1 MVFSLFLSVG
11 IIQTFPCDLKKRK
24 IIWNK
29 ILLSPTII
37 NVAYIIMIEDGKSSV
52 KSLLQQLAD
61 IFQKKSWTLAVAES
75 CTGGLLGDIITGLTG
90 SSKFFHGGVIA
101 YSNQVKINLLK
112 VSSEFLKENG
122 AVGPEVALSM
132 ARGIR
137 KLLGSSV
144 GVAITGIAGPGG
156 GSREKPVGL
165 VYIAV
170 ITPEVE
176 VVERFAFSGK
186 RHEIKTRAAETA
198 VEMLI
203 QALEMRI

>member
-1 MVFSLFLSVG
+1 
-11 IIQTFPCDLKKRK
+11 
-24 IIWNK
+24 
-29 ILLSPTII
+29 
-37 NVAYIIMIEDGKSSV
+37 MIEDGKSSV